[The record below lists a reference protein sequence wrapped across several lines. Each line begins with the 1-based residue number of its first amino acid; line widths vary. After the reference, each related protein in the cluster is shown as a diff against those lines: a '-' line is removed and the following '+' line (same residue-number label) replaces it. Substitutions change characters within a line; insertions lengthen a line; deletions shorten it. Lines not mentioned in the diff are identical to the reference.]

1 MYIIFNSFV
10 ITREQTD
17 YPSCG
22 RCKACSSLYVE
33 QLSVIMLEVSRRN
46 TRPWFDR
53 WDCKFLCRS
62 LSRNVITWSVLRLN
76 LYHPITF
83 CRQKKTHQYSSLMSL
98 HAVAK
103 SEGPVRFKSVNPSVH
118 IRRYFQ
124 FLKHPRLFSRHDSF
138 YPCEISWIGSFTEVW
153 LNPVSLQ
160 TWFDC
165 LAVCCF
171 PASTFSPCKTFYGEN
186 STWLCSRGA

>member
-1 MYIIFNSFV
+1 MLSRVKKTLLLIVIQLQLKKWSNEKGQIIVYIIFNSFV

-33 QLSVIMLEVSRRN
+33 QLSVITLEVSRRN

-98 HAVAK
+98 RAVTK
-103 SEGPVRFKSVNPSVH
+103 QIGGSSKIHECELFCT
-118 IRRYFQ
+118 
-124 FLKHPRLFSRHDSF
+124 LKEMLS
-138 YPCEISWIGSFTEVW
+138 I
-153 LNPVSLQ
+153 LK
-160 TWFDC
+160 
-165 LAVCCF
+165 
-171 PASTFSPCKTFYGEN
+171 ASKTIF
-186 STWLCSRGA
+186 